1 MTDQDGQNCEG
12 CDEQKDGQIWGMNK
26 NGKKTNV
33 EKKKGPEEVRICIA
47 V

>member
-1 MTDQDGQNCEG
+1 MPDQDGQNCEG
-12 CDEQKDGQIWGMNK
+12 RDGQTNGQIWGMNK

-33 EKKKGPEEVRICIA
+33 KKINGPEEVGICIT